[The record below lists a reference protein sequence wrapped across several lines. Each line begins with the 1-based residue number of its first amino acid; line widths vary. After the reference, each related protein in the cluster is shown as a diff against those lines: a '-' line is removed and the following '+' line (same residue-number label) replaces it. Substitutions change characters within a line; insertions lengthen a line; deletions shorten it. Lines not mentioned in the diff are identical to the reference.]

1 MQTGGENWWDKIT
14 STALFS
20 PHGNKPTSAKRQLSP
35 RFELGTFALQVQC
48 NYHCAK
54 RAHNRFFDFLNLK
67 VKSVKFFKKKLNRS
81 AT

>member
-1 MQTGGENWWDKIT
+1 MQTGEKIGGIK
-14 STALFS
+14 SLQPLFS
-20 PHGNKPTSAKRQLSP
+20 SLMEINPQSAKRQLSP